1 MLGEAVNN
9 WGQGTLDLGQV
20 GSGPWGRG
28 TLASLA
34 GVVRYAGGAWL

>member
-20 GSGPWGRG
+20 GSGPW
-28 TLASLA
+28 TLAGCS
-34 GVVRYAGGAWL
+34 VVACVVYAAGAWL